1 MFPATCLLSH
11 MKRLGKYEIV
21 ERLGRGGMA
30 EVYRAY
36 HANLDRYVAIK
47 VLHPFLAEDA
57 EFKNR
62 FEKEARN
69 IARLKHNHIVQVYDF
84 EFDTDSSSYYM
95 VMELIDGVTLKER
108 MFELHQNGGQFPL
121 QEALRITREAANALS
136 YAHRAGMIHRDVKP
150 ANLML
155 DRQENDRVV
164 LTDFGIAKMVT
175 GAQFTLTGGL
185 VGTPAYMSPEQ
196 GVGESG
202 DERSDLYS
210 LGVILFQMLT
220 GFPPYEAETPLAL
233 ILKHLNE
240 PIPSAYNIHPGLP
253 EEVDALIIRMM
264 AKEPE
269 ERYQNAN
276 TVIEDVKDLEA
287 SISNSPTTARTRPVE
302 LPPRREPELEG
313 PTQPLSEAVARPARN
328 KKPPSRRNPWIIA
341 SAVFGAIIIAV
352 VGFTIGSN
360 RDALPVIGAADATDT
375 PTLTLTAIQ
384 ISTHTPTLTATVS
397 SSPTLTDTPSPTS
410 TDNPSD
416 TPTFTLTLS
425 PTPTLTNTA
434 TATSTATA
442 TKADTATPT
451 PTLTAT
457 SIPAAV
463 LTSTEAFVRTA
474 TTEACTF
481 DYGLIDQQPD
491 DGEDG
496 GFFPINTEYTRQI
509 ILINTGTCD
518 WERNTSLTFMPGSG
532 ESFSAGPRIF
542 IREQVPVGEEV
553 TVMFEGT
560 LPGRGS
566 LEPVGGEWQLR
577 TPGQIAIGEP
587 FTISVLV
594 YDPGG

>member
-1 MFPATCLLSH
+1 

-84 EFDTDSSSYYM
+84 EFDTASSSYYM

-108 MFELHQNGGQFPL
+108 MFELHQNSGQFPL

-155 DRQENDRVV
+155 DRKENDRVV

-210 LGVILFQMLT
+210 LGVILFQMLA

-240 PIPSAYNIHPGLP
+240 PIPAVGNIHPGLP
-253 EEVDALIIRMM
+253 EAVDTLINRMM

-269 ERYQNAN
+269 DRHQNAN
-276 TVIEDVKDLEA
+276 AVIEDIKDLEA
-287 SISNSPTTARTRPVE
+287 SISDSPATARTRPVE
-302 LPPRREPELEG
+302 LPPRKLTELEG
-313 PTQPLSEAVARPARN
+313 PTQPLSEAASRPV
-328 KKPPSRRNPWIIA
+328 KDEKPPRRRNPWIIA
-341 SAVFGAIIIAV
+341 SAVVGAIIIAV
-352 VGFTIGSN
+352 AGFAIGSN
-360 RDALPVIGAADATDT
+360 RDALPVIGTIDATDT
-375 PTLTLTAIQ
+375 PT
-384 ISTHTPTLTATVS
+384 STLTATYTPTFTATTTP
-397 SSPTLTDTPSPTS
+397 SPTLTDTPSPTI
-410 TDNPSD
+410 TDNPTH
-416 TPTFTLTLS
+416 TPSFTPSLS
-425 PTPTLTNTA
+425 PTPADTLTPTTTA
-434 TATSTATA
+434 TESNT
-442 TKADTATPT
+442 DTPT

-457 SIPAAV
+457 NIPAAV
-463 LTSTEAFVRTA
+463 LTATEVSIRTA

-481 DYGLIDQQPD
+481 DYGIIEQEPD
-491 DGEDG
+491 NGEDG
-496 GFFPINTEYTRQI
+496 GFFPINTEYVRQI
-509 ILINTGTCD
+509 TLINTGTCI
-518 WERNTSLTFMPGSG
+518 WERNTSLTFIPGSG

-566 LEPVGGEWQLR
+566 LEPVSGEWRLR